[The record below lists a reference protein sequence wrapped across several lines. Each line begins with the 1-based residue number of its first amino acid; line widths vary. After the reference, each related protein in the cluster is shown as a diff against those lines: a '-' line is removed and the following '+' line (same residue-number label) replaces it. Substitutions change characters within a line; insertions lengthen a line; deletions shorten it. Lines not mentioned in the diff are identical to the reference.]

1 MASFDSVNYS
11 LRPSKSVQ
19 RGLVFEGLRAIS
31 TALGLDNAVYV
42 GFGSIWFTDFVMA
55 HKVLSIDD
63 MVSIEANEIGFRRAV
78 FNKTYRTITMMHGLS
93 QEKLPELLLI
103 QGYVAR
109 PWIVWLDYDSAL
121 NEGVVQDFQWVLNN
135 APPNSICLF
144 TFSATQ
150 NAYGDKPIHRPAR
163 IKALLG
169 DVVPDDLSKDA
180 CSKEALPVTLAQ
192 LAMDYLKSEVADSAR
207 PGGFVEAFRIPYLD
221 SVGMV
226 TVGGILPA
234 VGAVPAVRSVV
245 SSDTWRCLTNE
256 VIQAPQMTLKEV
268 AALQAELP
276 QIMQITRAHIQSLG
290 FDLQDEQIQS
300 FQRYYKY
307 LPNFAEIVA

>member
-19 RGLVFEGLRAIS
+19 RGLVFEGLRTLSGAV
-31 TALGLDNAVYV
+31 GLNDAAYI

-55 HKVLSIDD
+55 HKVLNIDD
-63 MVSIEANEIGFRRAV
+63 MVSIEADEIGFRRAV
-78 FNKTYRTITMMHGLS
+78 FNKAYRTIIMMNGLS
-93 QEKLPELLLI
+93 QEKLPEILLI
-103 QGYVAR
+103 PGYLAR

-135 APPNSICLF
+135 APPNSVVLF

-150 NAYGDKPIHRPAR
+150 NAYGERPIQRPAR
-163 IKALLG
+163 IKNLLG
-169 DVVPDDLSKDA
+169 DVVPDDLGKDD
-180 CSKEALPVTLAQ
+180 CSKEALPATLAR
-192 LAMDYLKSEVADSAR
+192 LAMDYLKSEVADAAR
-207 PGGFVEAFRIPYLD
+207 PGGFIGAFSIPYLD

-234 VGAVPAVRSVV
+234 IGAVPAVRSVV
-245 SSDTWRCLTNE
+245 WSGNWRCLVNE
-256 VIQAPQMTLKEV
+256 IIQAPQMTLREV

-276 QIMQITRAHIQSLG
+276 PLMQITRTQIQGLG

-307 LPNFAEIVA
+307 LPSFAEIVA

>member
-63 MVSIEANEIGFRRAV
+63 MVSIETNEIGFRRAV